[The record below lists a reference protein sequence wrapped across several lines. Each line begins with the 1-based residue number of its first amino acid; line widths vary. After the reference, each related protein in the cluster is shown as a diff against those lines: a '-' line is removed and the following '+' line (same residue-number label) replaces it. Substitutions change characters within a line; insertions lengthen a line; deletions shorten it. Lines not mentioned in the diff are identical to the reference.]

1 MNKKIVCIFIM
12 VLRAIKYSHFY
23 GQWLTKVLDDDDDD
37 DDDGNSL
44 TDEPSGRSANLR
56 ECQGN
61 RTKQGP
67 SLAKWVHGCPL
78 GP

>member
-1 MNKKIVCIFIM
+1 M
-12 VLRAIKYSHFY
+12 
-23 GQWLTKVLDDDDDD
+23 DDDDD

-44 TDEPSGRSANLR
+44 TDEPSGRSAKLR

>member
-1 MNKKIVCIFIM
+1 MS
-12 VLRAIKYSHFY
+12 LGER
-23 GQWLTKVLDDDDDD
+23 WLESIPAPFNTTVFVDDDDDD

-44 TDEPSGRSANLR
+44 TDEPSGRSAKLR